1 MPHPPHVNATQWA
14 AAQHR
19 QAELDALTAQVAGH
33 EAKKEHDPS
42 AACDNCALDRD
53 QVPEPETGLT
63 HRPTPRHRSA
73 SRRRS
78 RGR

>member
-1 MPHPPHVNATQWA
+1 MNTTEWA
-14 AAQHR
+14 VAQHR
-19 QAELDALTAQVAGH
+19 QAELDALTAQVADH
-33 EAKKEHDPS
+33 EAKKQRDLS
-42 AACDNCALDRD
+42 AACDDCALDRD

-63 HRPTPRHRSA
+63 HRPTPRYRPA

>member
-1 MPHPPHVNATQWA
+1 MNTTERAVS
-14 AAQHR
+14 QHR
-19 QAELDALTAQVAGH
+19 QVELNALTAQLAGH

-42 AACDNCALDRD
+42 AACDDCALDRD
-53 QVPEPETGLT
+53 QVPEPETNLT
-63 HRPTPRHRSA
+63 HRSTPRHRPA

>member
-1 MPHPPHVNATQWA
+1 MNTTEWA
-14 AAQHR
+14 VAQHH
-19 QAELDALTAQVAGH
+19 QAELNALTAQLAAH

-42 AACDNCALDRD
+42 AACDDCALDRD
-53 QVPEPETGLT
+53 QVPEPETNLT
-63 HRPTPRHRSA
+63 HRPTPRHRPA

>member
-1 MPHPPHVNATQWA
+1 MNATEWA
-14 AAQHR
+14 LSQHR
-19 QAELDALTAQVAGH
+19 QAELNALTAQLAGH

-42 AACDNCALDRD
+42 AACDDCALDRD
-53 QVPEPETGLT
+53 QVPEPEADLT
-63 HRPTPRHRSA
+63 HRPTPRHRPA

>member
-1 MPHPPHVNATQWA
+1 MNTTEWA
-14 AAQHR
+14 VAQHH
-19 QAELDALTAQVAGH
+19 QAELDALTAQLADH

-42 AACDNCALDRD
+42 AACGDCALDRD
-53 QVPEPETGLT
+53 QVPEPETDLA
-63 HRPTPRHRSA
+63 HRPTPRHRPA